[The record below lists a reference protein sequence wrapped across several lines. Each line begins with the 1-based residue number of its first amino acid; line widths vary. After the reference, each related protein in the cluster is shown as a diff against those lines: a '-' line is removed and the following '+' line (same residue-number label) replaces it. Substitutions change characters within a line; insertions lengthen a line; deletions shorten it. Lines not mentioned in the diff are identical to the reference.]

1 VPLEAI
7 AEDKFKLEGAG
18 MVFEFDASKN
28 QITQKWG
35 IESGFLQRK
44 INSYIAASSLN
55 PIPNKNET
63 IFYSTDMPVLF
74 ANLRAKIS
82 CVII

>member
-28 QITQKWG
+28 QMTQKWG
-35 IESGFLQRK
+35 DRERVFTK
-44 INSYIAASSLN
+44 EN
-55 PIPNKNET
+55 
-63 IFYSTDMPVLF
+63 
-74 ANLRAKIS
+74 
-82 CVII
+82 